1 MPTFKQNQ
9 PVASPAFLL
18 GNKGHPRI
26 LRASALAMASLVSNA
41 DDAAADK
48 AEITADKPANE
59 TLV

>member
-1 MPTFKQNQ
+1 
-9 PVASPAFLL
+9 VASPAFLL

-48 AEITADKPANE
+48 AEITADKPANG